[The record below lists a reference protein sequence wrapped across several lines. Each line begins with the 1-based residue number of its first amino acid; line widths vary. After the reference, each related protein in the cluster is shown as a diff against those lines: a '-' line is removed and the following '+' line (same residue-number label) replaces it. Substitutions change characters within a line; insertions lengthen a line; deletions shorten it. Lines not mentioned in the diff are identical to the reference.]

1 MICCRIGPSRTSGRL
16 CGSSYGRFDQGAMPG
31 VTQCLCR
38 VFDAPPLCYGV
49 RFWGH
54 LFGFI
59 HPPPAPGVL
68 SLLGLDCGIFG
79 LFFITFYSVWRSW
92 GDLFAKFLPPPPFFH
107 CDKTRRGRQPL
118 KWCICRLK
126 WHTYHFKWSS
136 ELSSEASELSS
147 EASVLRLW

>member
-1 MICCRIGPSRTSGRL
+1 MPMPSNEARHNLLSNERLDTFWDALWLELLLFLCFIVESSRIACRCLQTKRGAICYRMNRSRASGRP

-38 VFDAPPLCYGV
+38 VFGALPLCYGV
-49 RFWGH
+49 RFWGQ

-79 LFFITFYSVWRSW
+79 LFFITFYSILLGVAIL
-92 GDLFAKFLPPPPFFH
+92 G
-107 CDKTRRGRQPL
+107 
-118 KWCICRLK
+118 
-126 WHTYHFKWSS
+126 
-136 ELSSEASELSS
+136 
-147 EASVLRLW
+147 